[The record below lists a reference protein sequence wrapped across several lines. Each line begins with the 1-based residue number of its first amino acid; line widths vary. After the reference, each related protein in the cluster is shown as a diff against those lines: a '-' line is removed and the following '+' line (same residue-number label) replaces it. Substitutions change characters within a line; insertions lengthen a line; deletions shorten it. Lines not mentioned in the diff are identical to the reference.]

1 MKVIS
6 FVNQKGGV
14 AKTTSCVNIG
24 ASLADQGK
32 HVLLIDLDAQ
42 GSLSTSTGLREIGAD
57 ELTVYEVLKGA
68 DADGAIRTVL
78 NRPNVRLE
86 ILPADIRLSGAE
98 IELSSV
104 PGREF
109 LLREALSE
117 FESVFDYVLIDC
129 PPSLGVLTLI
139 ALTASDGVIVPV
151 KADYLALKGMSQ
163 LVDVINVVKR
173 RMNPALEIVGVI
185 ATFYNARRNLD
196 QQIVAQ
202 IEQFFP
208 GKLFETK
215 ISQNTA
221 LAEAPANGTNI
232 FDYDAKS
239 KGAQQYKAL
248 AEELIEREDI

>member
-32 HVLLIDLDAQ
+32 NVLLVDLDAQ
-42 GSLSTSTGLREIGAD
+42 GSLTTSTGLREIGAD
-57 ELTVYEVLKGA
+57 ELTTYEVLKGA
-68 DADGAIRTVL
+68 DIKEATRTLSNGLSVL
-78 NRPNVRLE
+78 PT
-86 ILPADIRLSGAE
+86 DIRLSGAE

-117 FESVFDYVLIDC
+117 LESVFDYVLIDC

-173 RMNPALEIVGVI
+173 RMNPGLEIVGVI
-185 ATFYNARRNLD
+185 ATFFNSRRNLD
-196 QQIVAQ
+196 QQIVDQ
-202 IEQFFP
+202 IETFFP

-221 LAEAPANGTNI
+221 LAEAPSQGKNI
-232 FDYDAKS
+232 FEYDSRS
-239 KGAQQYKAL
+239 KGAQQYKTL
-248 AEELIEREDI
+248 AEELIEREVI

>member
-32 HVLLIDLDAQ
+32 TVLLIDLDAQ

-57 ELTVYEVLKGA
+57 ELTTYEVLKGA
-68 DADGAIRTVL
+68 DIKEATRTLSESLSVL
-78 NRPNVRLE
+78 PT
-86 ILPADIRLSGAE
+86 DIRLSGAE

-109 LLREALSE
+109 LLREALTA
-117 FESVFDYVLIDC
+117 FDGAFDYVLIDC

-173 RMNPALEIVGVI
+173 RMNPGLEIVGVI
-185 ATFYNARRNLD
+185 ATFFNSRRNLD
-196 QQIVAQ
+196 QQIVDQ
-202 IEQFFP
+202 IETFFP

-221 LAEAPANGTNI
+221 LAEAPSQGKNI
-232 FDYDAKS
+232 FEYDSRS
-239 KGAQQYKAL
+239 KGAQQYKTL

>member
-14 AKTTSCVNIG
+14 AKTTSAVNVG
-24 ASLADQGK
+24 VSLADQGRK
-32 HVLLIDLDAQ
+32 VLLVDLDAQ
-42 GSLSTSTGLREIGAD
+42 GALSISTGLREIGSD
-57 ELTVYEVLKGA
+57 ELTTYEVLKGR
-68 DADGAIRTVL
+68 DIREAVRTLSDNLSVL
-78 NRPNVRLE
+78 PT
-86 ILPADIRLSGAE
+86 DIRLSGAE

-109 LLREALSE
+109 LLREALSVYND
-117 FESVFDYVLIDC
+117 VFDYVLIDC
-129 PPSLGVLTLI
+129 PPSLGILALI

-151 KADYLALKGMSQ
+151 KADFLALNGMSQ

-185 ATFYNARRNLD
+185 ATFYDTRRNLD
-196 QQIVAQ
+196 QQIVEQ
-202 IEQFFP
+202 IETFFP

-221 LAEAPANGTNI
+221 LAEAPSQGKNI
-232 FDYDAKS
+232 FEYDSRS
-239 KGAQQYKAL
+239 KGAQQYRTL

>member
-14 AKTTSCVNIG
+14 AKTTSAVNVG
-24 ASLADQGK
+24 VSLADQGRK
-32 HVLLIDLDAQ
+32 VLLIDLDAQ
-42 GSLSTSTGLREIGAD
+42 GSLSISTGLREIGSD
-57 ELTVYEVLKGA
+57 ELTTYEVLKGR
-68 DADGAIRTVL
+68 DIREAVRTLSDDLSVL
-78 NRPNVRLE
+78 PT
-86 ILPADIRLSGAE
+86 DIRLSGAE

-109 LLREALSE
+109 LLREALSA
-117 FESVFDYVLIDC
+117 FEGVFDYVLIDC
-129 PPSLGVLTLI
+129 PPSLGILTLI

-151 KADYLALKGMSQ
+151 KADFLALNGMSQ

-248 AEELIEREDI
+248 AEELIEREDF

>member
-32 HVLLIDLDAQ
+32 TVLLIDLDAQ

-57 ELTVYEVLKGA
+57 ELTTYEVLKGA
-68 DADGAIRTVL
+68 DIKEATRTLSEGLSVL
-78 NRPNVRLE
+78 PT
-86 ILPADIRLSGAE
+86 DIRLSGAE

-173 RMNPALEIVGVI
+173 RMNPGLEIAGVI
-185 ATFYNARRNLD
+185 ATFYNSRRNLD
-196 QQIVAQ
+196 QQIVEQ
-202 IEQFFP
+202 IETFFP

-221 LAEAPANGTNI
+221 LAEAPSQGKNI
-232 FDYDAKS
+232 FEYDSRS
-239 KGAQQYKAL
+239 KGAQQYRTL

>member
-1 MKVIS
+1 MRVIS

-24 ASLADQGK
+24 ASLVDQGK
-32 HVLLIDLDAQ
+32 DVLLIDLDAQ
-42 GSLSTSTGLREIGAD
+42 GSLSTSTGLKEIGAD

-68 DADGAIRTVL
+68 DIKEATQTLSEGLSVL
-78 NRPNVRLE
+78 PT
-86 ILPADIRLSGAE
+86 DIRLSGAE

-173 RMNPALEIVGVI
+173 RMNPGLEIVGVI
-185 ATFYNARRNLD
+185 ATFFNSRRNLD
-196 QQIVAQ
+196 QQIVDQ
-202 IEQFFP
+202 IETFFP

-221 LAEAPANGTNI
+221 LAEAPSQGKNI
-232 FDYDAKS
+232 FEYDSRS

>member
-32 HVLLIDLDAQ
+32 TVLLIDLDAQ
-42 GSLSTSTGLREIGAD
+42 GSLTTSTGLREIGAD
-57 ELTVYEVLKGA
+57 ELTTYEVLKGA
-68 DADGAIRTVL
+68 DIKEATRTLSESLSVL
-78 NRPNVRLE
+78 PT
-86 ILPADIRLSGAE
+86 DIRLSGAE

-109 LLREALSE
+109 LLREALTE
-117 FESVFDYVLIDC
+117 FDDVFDYVLIDC

-173 RMNPALEIVGVI
+173 RMNPGLEIAGVI
-185 ATFYNARRNLD
+185 ATFYNSRRNLD
-196 QQIVAQ
+196 QQIVEQ
-202 IEQFFP
+202 IETFFP

-221 LAEAPANGTNI
+221 LAEAPSQGKNI
-232 FDYDAKS
+232 FEYDSRS
-239 KGAQQYKAL
+239 KGAQQYKTL

>member
-32 HVLLIDLDAQ
+32 TVLLIDLDAQ

-57 ELTVYEVLKGA
+57 ELTTYEVLKGA
-68 DADGAIRTVL
+68 DIKEATRTLSEGLSVL
-78 NRPNVRLE
+78 PT
-86 ILPADIRLSGAE
+86 DIRLSGAE

-173 RMNPALEIVGVI
+173 RMNPGLEIVGVI
-185 ATFYNARRNLD
+185 ATFFNSRRNLD
-196 QQIVAQ
+196 QQIVEQ
-202 IEQFFP
+202 IETFFP

-221 LAEAPANGTNI
+221 LAEAPSQGKNI
-232 FDYDAKS
+232 FEYDSRS
-239 KGAQQYKAL
+239 KGAQQYRTL

>member
-32 HVLLIDLDAQ
+32 TVLLIDLDAQ

-57 ELTVYEVLKGA
+57 ELTTYEVLKGA
-68 DADGAIRTVL
+68 DIKKAIQILSEGLSVL
-78 NRPNVRLE
+78 PT
-86 ILPADIRLSGAE
+86 DIRLSGAK

-173 RMNPALEIVGVI
+173 RMNPGLEIV
-185 ATFYNARRNLD
+185 D
-196 QQIVAQ
+196 Q
-202 IEQFFP
+202 IETFFP

-221 LAEAPANGTNI
+221 LAEAPSQGKNI
-232 FDYDAKS
+232 FECDSRS
-239 KGAQQYKAL
+239 KDAQQYRTL

>member
-1 MKVIS
+1 MRVIS

-24 ASLADQGK
+24 ASLADQGRR
-32 HVLLIDLDAQ
+32 VLLVDLDAQ
-42 GSLSTSTGLREIGAD
+42 GSLSTSTGLKEIGAD

-68 DADGAIRTVL
+68 DIREA
-78 NRPNVRLE
+78 VRTLSDD
-86 ILPADIRLSGAE
+86 LAVVPTDIRLSGAE

-109 LLREALSE
+109 LLREALTA
-117 FESVFDYVLIDC
+117 FEDVFDYVLIDC

-173 RMNPALEIVGVI
+173 RMNPGLEIVGVI
-185 ATFYNARRNLD
+185 ATFFNSRRNLD
-196 QQIVAQ
+196 QQIVDQ
-202 IEQFFP
+202 IETFFP

-221 LAEAPANGTNI
+221 LAEAPSQGKNI
-232 FDYDAKS
+232 FEYDSRS

>member
-32 HVLLIDLDAQ
+32 TVLLIDLDAQ

-57 ELTVYEVLKGA
+57 ELTTYEVLKGA
-68 DADGAIRTVL
+68 DIKEATRTLSEGLSVL
-78 NRPNVRLE
+78 PT
-86 ILPADIRLSGAE
+86 DIRLSGAE

-173 RMNPALEIVGVI
+173 RMNPGLEIVGVI
-185 ATFYNARRNLD
+185 ATFFNSRRNLD
-196 QQIVAQ
+196 QQIVEQ
-202 IEQFFP
+202 IETFFP

-221 LAEAPANGTNI
+221 LAEAPSQGKNI
-232 FDYDAKS
+232 FEYDSRS
-239 KGAQQYKAL
+239 KGAQQYRTL
-248 AEELIEREDI
+248 AEELIEREVI

>member
-14 AKTTSCVNIG
+14 AKTTSCVDIG

-32 HVLLIDLDAQ
+32 TVLLIDLDAQ

-57 ELTVYEVLKGA
+57 ELTTYEVLKGA
-68 DADGAIRTVL
+68 DIKEATRTLSEGLSVL
-78 NRPNVRLE
+78 PT
-86 ILPADIRLSGAE
+86 DIRLSGAE

-173 RMNPALEIVGVI
+173 RMNPGLEIVGVI
-185 ATFYNARRNLD
+185 ATFFNSRRNLD
-196 QQIVAQ
+196 QQIVDQ
-202 IEQFFP
+202 IEPFFP

-221 LAEAPANGTNI
+221 LAEAPSQGKNI
-232 FDYDAKS
+232 FEYDSRS
-239 KGAQQYKAL
+239 KGAQQYKTL
-248 AEELIEREDI
+248 AEELIEREVI

>member
-32 HVLLIDLDAQ
+32 TVLLIDLDAQ

-57 ELTVYEVLKGA
+57 ELTTYEVLKGA
-68 DADGAIRTVL
+68 DIKEATRTLSEGLSVL
-78 NRPNVRLE
+78 PT
-86 ILPADIRLSGAE
+86 DIRLSGAE

-173 RMNPALEIVGVI
+173 RMNPGLEIVGVI
-185 ATFYNARRNLD
+185 ATFFNSRRNLD
-196 QQIVAQ
+196 QQIVDQ
-202 IEQFFP
+202 IETFFP

-221 LAEAPANGTNI
+221 LAEAPSQGKNI
-232 FDYDAKS
+232 FEYDSRS
-239 KGAQQYKAL
+239 KGAQQYRTL
-248 AEELIEREDI
+248 AEELIEREVI

>member
-32 HVLLIDLDAQ
+32 TVLLIDLDAQ

-57 ELTVYEVLKGA
+57 ELTTYEVLKGA
-68 DADGAIRTVL
+68 DIKEATRTLSESLSVL
-78 NRPNVRLE
+78 PT
-86 ILPADIRLSGAE
+86 DIRLSGAE

-173 RMNPALEIVGVI
+173 RMNPGLEIVGVI
-185 ATFYNARRNLD
+185 ATFFNSRRNLD
-196 QQIVAQ
+196 QQIVDQ
-202 IEQFFP
+202 IETFFP

-221 LAEAPANGTNI
+221 LAEAPSQGKNI
-232 FDYDAKS
+232 FEYDSRS
-239 KGAQQYKAL
+239 KGAQQYRTL
-248 AEELIEREDI
+248 AEELIEREVI

>member
-1 MKVIS
+1 MRVIS

-24 ASLADQGK
+24 ASLADQGRR
-32 HVLLIDLDAQ
+32 VLLVDLDAQ
-42 GSLSTSTGLREIGAD
+42 GSLSTSTGLKEIGAD

-68 DADGAIRTVL
+68 DIKEATRTLSESLSVL
-78 NRPNVRLE
+78 PT
-86 ILPADIRLSGAE
+86 DIRLSGAE

-109 LLREALSE
+109 LLREALTA
-117 FESVFDYVLIDC
+117 FDGAFDYVLIDC

-173 RMNPALEIVGVI
+173 RMNPGLEIVGVI
-185 ATFYNARRNLD
+185 ATFFNSRRNLD
-196 QQIVAQ
+196 QQIVDQ
-202 IEQFFP
+202 IETFFP

-221 LAEAPANGTNI
+221 LAEAPSQGKNI
-232 FDYDAKS
+232 FEYDSRS

>member
-32 HVLLIDLDAQ
+32 TVLLIDLDAQ

-57 ELTVYEVLKGA
+57 ELTTSEVLKGA
-68 DADGAIRTVL
+68 DIKEATRTLSEGLSVL
-78 NRPNVRLE
+78 PT
-86 ILPADIRLSGAE
+86 DIRLSGAE

-173 RMNPALEIVGVI
+173 RMNPGLEIVGVI
-185 ATFYNARRNLD
+185 ATFFNSRRNLD
-196 QQIVAQ
+196 QQIVDQ
-202 IEQFFP
+202 IETFFP

-221 LAEAPANGTNI
+221 LAEAPSQGKNI
-232 FDYDAKS
+232 FEYDSRS
-239 KGAQQYKAL
+239 KGAQQYRTL

>member
-32 HVLLIDLDAQ
+32 TVLLIDLDAQ

-57 ELTVYEVLKGA
+57 ELTTYEVLKGA
-68 DADGAIRTVL
+68 DIKEATRTLSESLSVL
-78 NRPNVRLE
+78 PT
-86 ILPADIRLSGAE
+86 DIRLSGAE

-173 RMNPALEIVGVI
+173 RMNPGLEIVGVI
-185 ATFYNARRNLD
+185 ATFFNSRRNLD
-196 QQIVAQ
+196 QQIVDQ
-202 IEQFFP
+202 IETFFP

-221 LAEAPANGTNI
+221 LAEAPSQGKNI
-232 FDYDAKS
+232 FEYDSRS
-239 KGAQQYKAL
+239 KGAQQYRTL

>member
-14 AKTTSCVNIG
+14 AKTTSAVNVG
-24 ASLADQGK
+24 VSLADQGRK
-32 HVLLIDLDAQ
+32 VLLIDLDAQ
-42 GSLSTSTGLREIGAD
+42 GSLSISTGLREIGSD
-57 ELTVYEVLKGA
+57 ELTTYEVLKGR
-68 DADGAIRTVL
+68 DIREAVRTLSDDLSVL
-78 NRPNVRLE
+78 PT
-86 ILPADIRLSGAE
+86 DIRLSGAE

-109 LLREALSE
+109 LLREALSA
-117 FESVFDYVLIDC
+117 FEGFFDYVLIDC
-129 PPSLGVLTLI
+129 PPSLGILTLI

-151 KADYLALKGMSQ
+151 KADFLALNGMSQ

-248 AEELIEREDI
+248 AEELIEREDF

>member
-32 HVLLIDLDAQ
+32 TVLLIDLDAQ

-57 ELTVYEVLKGA
+57 ELTTYEVLKGA
-68 DADGAIRTVL
+68 DIKEATRTLSEGLSVL
-78 NRPNVRLE
+78 PT
-86 ILPADIRLSGAE
+86 DIRLSGAE

-221 LAEAPANGTNI
+221 LAEAPSQGKNI
-232 FDYDAKS
+232 FEYDSRS
-239 KGAQQYKAL
+239 KGAQQYRTL

>member
-24 ASLADQGK
+24 ASLADQGRR
-32 HVLLIDLDAQ
+32 VLLVDLDAQ
-42 GSLSTSTGLREIGAD
+42 GSLSTSTGLKEIGAD

-68 DADGAIRTVL
+68 DIKEATRTLSESLSVL
-78 NRPNVRLE
+78 PT
-86 ILPADIRLSGAE
+86 DIRLSGAE

-109 LLREALSE
+109 LLREALTA
-117 FESVFDYVLIDC
+117 FDGAFDYVLIDC

-173 RMNPALEIVGVI
+173 RMNPGLEIVGVI
-185 ATFYNARRNLD
+185 ATFFNSRRNLD
-196 QQIVAQ
+196 QQIVDQ
-202 IEQFFP
+202 IETFFP

-221 LAEAPANGTNI
+221 LAEAPSQGKNI
-232 FDYDAKS
+232 FEYDSRS

>member
-32 HVLLIDLDAQ
+32 TVLLIDLDAQ
-42 GSLSTSTGLREIGAD
+42 GSLTTSTGLREIGAD
-57 ELTVYEVLKGA
+57 ELTTYEVLKGA
-68 DADGAIRTVL
+68 DIKEATRTLSEGLSVL
-78 NRPNVRLE
+78 PT
-86 ILPADIRLSGAE
+86 DIRLSGAE

-109 LLREALSE
+109 LLREALTE
-117 FESVFDYVLIDC
+117 FDDVFDYVLIDC

-173 RMNPALEIVGVI
+173 RMNPGLEIAGVI
-185 ATFYNARRNLD
+185 ATFYNSRRNLD
-196 QQIVAQ
+196 QQIVEQ
-202 IEQFFP
+202 IETFFP

-221 LAEAPANGTNI
+221 LAEAPSQGKNI
-232 FDYDAKS
+232 FEYDSRS
-239 KGAQQYKAL
+239 KGAQQYKTL

>member
-1 MKVIS
+1 MKTLS

-14 AKTTSCVNIG
+14 AKTTSAVSIG
-24 ASLADQGK
+24 ASLAG
-32 HVLLIDLDAQ
+32 HGLRVLLIDLDAQ
-42 GSLSTSTGLREIGAD
+42 GSLSICSGYREIGAD
-57 ELTVYEVLKGA
+57 DLTTYDVLKGEPISE
-68 DADGAIRTVL
+68 AIKPIRENLDVL
-78 NRPNVRLE
+78 PT
-86 ILPADIRLSGAE
+86 DIRLSGAE

-173 RMNPALEIVGVI
+173 RMNPGLEIVGVI
-185 ATFYNARRNLD
+185 ATFFNSRRNLD
-196 QQIVAQ
+196 QQIVDQ
-202 IEQFFP
+202 IETFFP

-221 LAEAPANGTNI
+221 LAEAPSQGKNI
-232 FDYDAKS
+232 FEYDSRS

>member
-14 AKTTSCVNIG
+14 AKTTSAVNIG
-24 ASLADQGK
+24 ACLADHGK
-32 HVLLIDLDAQ
+32 RVLLVDLDAQ
-42 GSLSTSTGLREIGAD
+42 GSLSICSGLREIGAD

-68 DADGAIRTVL
+68 AVTKTVRNVADGL
-78 NRPNVRLE
+78 D

-109 LLREALSE
+109 LLKEALSVYE
-117 FESVFDYVLIDC
+117 DTYDYILIDC

-151 KADYLALKGMSQ
+151 KADFLALNGMSQ

-173 RMNPALEIVGVI
+173 RMNPDLKIVGVI
-185 ATFYNARRNLD
+185 ATFYNSRRNLD
-196 QQIVAQ
+196 QQIVEQ
-202 IEQFFP
+202 IETFFP
-208 GKLFETK
+208 GKLYETK

-232 FDYDAKS
+232 FIYDNKS
-239 KGAQQYKAL
+239 KGAQQYEAL
-248 AEELIEREDI
+248 TEEFIKREEK

>member
-32 HVLLIDLDAQ
+32 TVLLIDLDAQ

-57 ELTVYEVLKGA
+57 ELTTYEVLKGA
-68 DADGAIRTVL
+68 DIKEATRTLSEGLSVL
-78 NRPNVRLE
+78 PT
-86 ILPADIRLSGAE
+86 DIRLSGAE

-109 LLREALSE
+109 LLREALTE
-117 FESVFDYVLIDC
+117 FDDVFDYVLIDC

-173 RMNPALEIVGVI
+173 RMNPGLEIAGVI
-185 ATFYNARRNLD
+185 ATFYNSRRNLD
-196 QQIVAQ
+196 QQIVEQ
-202 IEQFFP
+202 IETFFP

-221 LAEAPANGTNI
+221 LAEAPSQGKNI
-232 FDYDAKS
+232 FEYDSRS
-239 KGAQQYKAL
+239 KGAQQYKTL

>member
-32 HVLLIDLDAQ
+32 TVLLIDLDAQ

-57 ELTVYEVLKGA
+57 ELTTYEVLKGA
-68 DADGAIRTVL
+68 DIKEATRTLSEGLSVL
-78 NRPNVRLE
+78 PT
-86 ILPADIRLSGAE
+86 DIRLSGAE

-173 RMNPALEIVGVI
+173 RMNPGLEIIGVI
-185 ATFYNARRNLD
+185 ATFFNARRNLD
-196 QQIVAQ
+196 QQIVDQ
-202 IEQFFP
+202 IETFFP

-221 LAEAPANGTNI
+221 LAEAPSQGKNI
-232 FDYDAKS
+232 FEYDSRS
-239 KGAQQYKAL
+239 KGAQQYKTL
-248 AEELIEREDI
+248 AEELIEREVI